1 MPLFAADYQCVS
13 NAVHC
18 AVSSPS
24 VFQDFDTLP
33 VYHQYSRKYGCVA
46 GADVPLMQP
55 IWDSFPPRFV
65 QMFLFKYRDLLIF
78 HQTLEVRPDLGSLEV
93 RRSRREVHQQSQE
106 VRLWEGNQLWEVST
120 QICLTRVMKSY
131 EVLREVHRDRRSQV
145 VHQMEVRP
153 GMLLQNQGQV
163 LQRQAQVLL
172 GRLGDLVLQAAL
184 RQVQLPMPQ

>member
-1 MPLFAADYQCVS
+1 
-13 NAVHC
+13 
-18 AVSSPS
+18 
-24 VFQDFDTLP
+24 
-33 VYHQYSRKYGCVA
+33 
-46 GADVPLMQP
+46 
-55 IWDSFPPRFV
+55 
-65 QMFLFKYRDLLIF
+65 MFLFKYRDLLIF

-106 VRLWEGNQLWEVST
+106 VRLWEGNQ
-120 QICLTRVMKSY
+120 